1 MARSTP
7 RRIHTFDAFQNPNY
21 RLLWVSNF
29 FAYISRWMQM
39 TMLGWFVFEETGS
52 AFLVTLVGF
61 SGMGPLVALG
71 VFGGVLAERLDKR
84 KLLLVTLFANLLAA
98 VGMAALIFS
107 DHIFSTSHV
116 QYWHAYL
123 VMLVGGI
130 GWGLDMPSRRTI
142 VLDVLGRARVNNAI
156 ALDSVGMHSSRMLGP
171 IIGGGL
177 ISISLFALQSGES
190 WRFDMGAWL
199 SFLPWAESLLPTL
212 AIDFLS
218 LARVYGLEAGYVV
231 TLIFFITSAIM
242 MLNVKTPAHEGTTAL
257 QTVKDIFSNTVVF
270 KELVEGVRYVC
281 SEATLL
287 AVVLITVFM
296 NLLLFPY
303 QQLIPVVAAEVLH
316 VGPAL
321 MGLLLAFE
329 GLGALMGSIA
339 IASASNLTHHGR
351 VYLFGSLAG
360 LTMLL
365 IFSFSKIYGLS
376 LVLMLM
382 LGLGTAGFGA
392 MQATIILLMAR
403 DDMRGRGLGVITLAI
418 GAGPIGGLMLGRM
431 ADMMGAPTAM
441 TINAVL
447 GLITVGL
454 VGLLVPS
461 LRGRMTS
468 DSEAEQAEAA
478 GTQPAA
484 ARQGN

>member
-1 MARSTP
+1 MQRRMP
-7 RRIHTFDAFQNPNY
+7 RRIHTFDAFLNPNY

-61 SGMGPLVALG
+61 SGMGPLVVLG
-71 VFGGVLAERLDKR
+71 VFGGVLADRLDKR
-84 KLLLVTLFANLLAA
+84 KLLLGTLFANLLAA
-98 VGMAALIFS
+98 AGMAALIFT
-107 DHIFSTSHV
+107 DLAFSTNNV

-171 IIGGGL
+171 LIGGGL
-177 ISISLFALQSGES
+177 ISISLFAFSES
-190 WRFDMGAWL
+190 HGGN
-199 SFLPWAESLLPTL
+199 
-212 AIDFLS
+212 
-218 LARVYGLEAGYVV
+218 GLEAGYAV
-231 TLIFFITSAIM
+231 TLLFFIASAIM
-242 MLNVKTPAHEGTTAL
+242 MLNVKTPYYDSTATPQASWNIIGNLTEG
-257 QTVKDIFSNTVVF
+257 I
-270 KELVEGVRYVC
+270 RYVC

-303 QQLIPVVAAEVLH
+303 QQLIPVVASEVLN
-316 VGPAL
+316 VGPTL

-329 GLGALMGSIA
+329 GLGALTGSIA

-365 IFSFSKIYGLS
+365 LFSFSQWYGVS
-376 LVLMLM
+376 LALMLL

-392 MQATIILLMAR
+392 MQATIILLVAR

-418 GAGPIGGLMLGRM
+418 GAGPIGGLMLGRT
-431 ADMMGAPTAM
+431 ADAIGAPIAM

-468 DSEAEQAEAA
+468 DSESERAEAA
-478 GTQPAA
+478 GTQTAA
-484 ARQGN
+484 AGARSRN

>member
-1 MARSTP
+1 MARRIP
-7 RRIHTFDAFQNPNY
+7 RRIHTFDAFLNPNY

-61 SGMGPLVALG
+61 SGMGPLVVLG
-71 VFGGVLAERLDKR
+71 VFGGVLADRLDKR
-84 KLLLVTLFANLLAA
+84 KLLLCTLFANLLAA
-98 VGMAALIFS
+98 VGMAALIFTDLVFAAS
-107 DHIFSTSHV
+107 NL

-171 IIGGGL
+171 LIGGGL
-177 ISISLFALQSGES
+177 ISV
-190 WRFDMGAWL
+190 
-199 SFLPWAESLLPTL
+199 
-212 AIDFLS
+212 S
-218 LARVYGLEAGYVV
+218 LALFIDGQGLEAGYAV
-231 TLIFFITSAIM
+231 TLMFFVISAVM
-242 MLNVKTPAHEGTTAL
+242 MLNVKTPARDTSTSTQASWN
-257 QTVKDIFSNTVVF
+257 IIRN
-270 KELVEGVRYVC
+270 LVEGIRYVA

-303 QQLIPVVAAEVLH
+303 QQLIPVVAAEVLY
-316 VGPAL
+316 VGPTL

-329 GLGALMGSIA
+329 GLGALTGSVA
-339 IASASNLTHHGR
+339 IASWSNLTHHGR
-351 VYLFGSLAG
+351 VYLFGSMAG

-365 IFSFSKIYGLS
+365 LFSFSQWYGVS
-376 LVLMLM
+376 LALMLM

-392 MQATIILLMAR
+392 MQATIILLVAR

-418 GAGPIGGLMLGRM
+418 GAGPIGGLMLGTI
-431 ADMMGAPTAM
+431 ADAMGAPRAM

-468 DSEAEQAEAA
+468 DSEAESAEASMA
-478 GTQPAA
+478 QPAA
-484 ARQGN
+484 AASARPQS

>member
-1 MARSTP
+1 MARRIP
-7 RRIHTFDAFQNPNY
+7 RSIHTFDAFLNPNY

-39 TMLGWFVFEETGS
+39 TMLGWFVFEETES

-61 SGMGPLVALG
+61 SGMGPLVVLG
-71 VFGGVLAERLDKR
+71 VFGGVLADRLDKR
-84 KLLLVTLFANLLAA
+84 KLLLGTLFANMLAA
-98 VGMAALIFS
+98 TGMAALIFS
-107 DHIFSTSHV
+107 DLIFSASNV
-116 QYWHAYL
+116 QFWHAYI

-171 IIGGGL
+171 LIGGGL
-177 ISISLFALQSGES
+177 ISISLFLFSDGH
-190 WRFDMGAWL
+190 
-199 SFLPWAESLLPTL
+199 
-212 AIDFLS
+212 
-218 LARVYGLEAGYVV
+218 GLEAGYAV
-231 TLIFFITSAIM
+231 TLVFFVTSAVM
-242 MLNVKTPAHEGTTAL
+242 MLNVKTPSRDVTAAGQASWNIL
-257 QTVKDIFSNTVVF
+257 RNLI
-270 KELVEGVRYVC
+270 EGVRYVS
-281 SEATLL
+281 SEATLI

-303 QQLIPVVAAEVLH
+303 QQLIPVVAAEVLD

-329 GLGALMGSIA
+329 GLGALTGSIA

-351 VYLFGSLAG
+351 VYLGGSLAG
-360 LTMLL
+360 LVMLL
-365 IFSFSKIYGLS
+365 IFSFSQWYGVS
-376 LVLMLM
+376 LALMLM

-392 MQATIILLMAR
+392 MQATIILLVAR

-418 GAGPIGGLMLGRM
+418 GAGPIGGLMLGIT
-431 ADMMGAPTAM
+431 ADAIGAPRAM

-454 VGLLVPS
+454 VGLLAPS

-468 DSEAEQAEAA
+468 DSEAERAEEPGAQPSAA
-478 GTQPAA
+478 GG
-484 ARQGN
+484 GN

>member
-1 MARSTP
+1 MARRIP
-7 RRIHTFDAFQNPNY
+7 RRIHTFDAFLNPNY

-61 SGMGPLVALG
+61 SGMGPLVVLG
-71 VFGGVLAERLDKR
+71 VFGGVLADRLDKR
-84 KLLLVTLFANLLAA
+84 KLLLGTLFANLLAA
-98 VGMAALIFS
+98 VGMAALIFT
-107 DHIFSTSHV
+107 DLIFSMGNV

-123 VMLVGGI
+123 VMLIGGI

-156 ALDSVGMHSSRMLGP
+156 ALDSVGMHSSRTLGP
-171 IIGGGL
+171 LIGGGL
-177 ISISLFALQSGES
+177 ISTSLFLFSDG
-190 WRFDMGAWL
+190 
-199 SFLPWAESLLPTL
+199 
-212 AIDFLS
+212 
-218 LARVYGLEAGYVV
+218 YGLEAGYAV
-231 TLIFFITSAIM
+231 TLLFFIASAIM
-242 MLNVKTPAHEGTTAL
+242 MLNVKTPHHDSTDTPQASWNIIGNLTEG
-257 QTVKDIFSNTVVF
+257 I
-270 KELVEGVRYVC
+270 RYVA

-303 QQLIPVVAAEVLH
+303 QQLIPVVASEVLD
-316 VGPAL
+316 VGPTL

-329 GLGALMGSIA
+329 GLGALTGSVA

-351 VYLFGSLAG
+351 VYLFGSMAG

-365 IFSFSKIYGLS
+365 LFSFSQWYGVS
-376 LVLMLM
+376 LALMLM

-392 MQATIILLMAR
+392 MQATIILLVAR

-431 ADMMGAPTAM
+431 ADLIGAPKAM

-468 DSEAEQAEAA
+468 DSEAESAEASA
-478 GTQPAA
+478 AQPAA
-484 ARQGN
+484 AGGRN

>member
-1 MARSTP
+1 MASRIP
-7 RRIHTFDAFQNPNY
+7 RRIHTFDAFLNPNY

-39 TMLGWFVFEETGS
+39 TMLGWYVFEVTSS

-61 SGMGPLVALG
+61 SGMGPLVVLG
-71 VFGGVLAERLDKR
+71 VFGGVLADRLDKR
-84 KLLLVTLFANLLAA
+84 KLLLCTLFANLLAA
-98 VGMAALIFS
+98 TGMAALIFT
-107 DHIFSTSHV
+107 DLILATSNL
-116 QYWHAYL
+116 QFWHAYL

-171 IIGGGL
+171 LIGGGL
-177 ISISLFALQSGES
+177 ISVSLFTFANSN
-190 WRFDMGAWL
+190 
-199 SFLPWAESLLPTL
+199 
-212 AIDFLS
+212 
-218 LARVYGLEAGYVV
+218 GLEAGYAV
-231 TLIFFITSAIM
+231 TLVFFIVSAVM
-242 MLNVKTPAHEGTTAL
+242 MLNVKTPARDVLAAAQASWNILRNLIEG
-257 QTVKDIFSNTVVF
+257 I
-270 KELVEGVRYVC
+270 RYVG

-329 GLGALMGSIA
+329 GLGALTGSIG
-339 IASASNLTHHGR
+339 IASWSNLTHHGR
-351 VYLFGSLAG
+351 VYLGGSLAG
-360 LTMLL
+360 LVMLL
-365 IFSFSKIYGLS
+365 VFSFSQWYGLS
-376 LVLMLM
+376 LTLMLM

-392 MQATIILLMAR
+392 MQATIILLVAR

-418 GAGPIGGLMLGRM
+418 GAGPIGALMLGWM
-431 ADMMGAPTAM
+431 ADEIGAPRAM

-454 VGLLVPS
+454 VGLLAPS
-461 LRGRMTS
+461 LRGPMTS
-468 DSEAEQAEAA
+468 DSEAERAEAS

-484 ARQGN
+484 ASAPPRN

>member
-1 MARSTP
+1 MASRIP
-7 RRIHTFDAFQNPNY
+7 RRIHTFDAFLNPNY

-61 SGMGPLVALG
+61 SGMGPLVVLG
-71 VFGGVLAERLDKR
+71 VFGGVLADRLDKR
-84 KLLLVTLFANLLAA
+84 KLLLGTLFANLLAA
-98 VGMAALIFS
+98 TGMAALIFS
-107 DHIFSTSHV
+107 DFIFEAGNL

-171 IIGGGL
+171 LIGGGL
-177 ISISLFALQSGES
+177 ITISLFLFSDG
-190 WRFDMGAWL
+190 
-199 SFLPWAESLLPTL
+199 
-212 AIDFLS
+212 
-218 LARVYGLEAGYVV
+218 YGLEAGYAV
-231 TLIFFITSAIM
+231 TLMFFITSAIM
-242 MLNVKTPAHEGTTAL
+242 MLNVKTPARDVTAAGQASWNIL
-257 QTVKDIFSNTVVF
+257 RNLI
-270 KELVEGVRYVC
+270 EGVRYVS
-281 SEATLL
+281 SEATLI

-303 QQLIPVVAAEVLH
+303 QQLIPVVAANVLH
-316 VGPAL
+316 VGPTL

-329 GLGALMGSIA
+329 GLGALIGSIG
-339 IASASNLTHHGR
+339 IASWSNLTHHGR
-351 VYLFGSLAG
+351 VYLFGSMAG
-360 LTMLL
+360 LVMLL
-365 IFSFSKIYGLS
+365 AFSFSQWYGLS
-376 LVLMLM
+376 LALMLM

-392 MQATIILLMAR
+392 MQATIILLVAR

-418 GAGPIGGLMLGRM
+418 GAGPIGGLMLGIT
-431 ADMMGAPTAM
+431 ADAIGAPRAM

-454 VGLLVPS
+454 VGLLAPS

-468 DSEAEQAEAA
+468 DSESERAEEPGAQAAAA
-478 GTQPAA
+478 GG
-484 ARQGN
+484 GN

>member
-1 MARSTP
+1 MARRIP
-7 RRIHTFDAFQNPNY
+7 RSIHTFDAFLNPNY

-39 TMLGWFVFEETGS
+39 TMLGWFVFEETES

-61 SGMGPLVALG
+61 SGMGPLVVLG
-71 VFGGVLAERLDKR
+71 VFGGVLADRLDKR
-84 KLLLVTLFANLLAA
+84 KLLLGTLFANLLAA
-98 VGMAALIFS
+98 TGMAALIFT
-107 DHIFSTSHV
+107 DLILSTDNV
-116 QYWHAYL
+116 QYWYAYL

-171 IIGGGL
+171 LIGGGL
-177 ISISLFALQSGES
+177 ISISLFLFSDG
-190 WRFDMGAWL
+190 
-199 SFLPWAESLLPTL
+199 
-212 AIDFLS
+212 
-218 LARVYGLEAGYVV
+218 YGLEAGYAV
-231 TLIFFITSAIM
+231 TLLFFIASAIM
-242 MLNVKTPAHEGTTAL
+242 MLNVKTPHRDSAASPQASWNIIGNLTEG
-257 QTVKDIFSNTVVF
+257 I
-270 KELVEGVRYVC
+270 RYVC

-303 QQLIPVVAAEVLH
+303 QQLIPVVASEVLH
-316 VGPAL
+316 VGPTL

-329 GLGALMGSIA
+329 GLGALTGSIA

-351 VYLFGSLAG
+351 VYLFGSMAG

-365 IFSFSKIYGLS
+365 LFSFSQWYGVS
-376 LVLMLM
+376 LALMLM

-392 MQATIILLMAR
+392 MQATIILLVAR

-431 ADMMGAPTAM
+431 ADVMGAPTAM

-468 DSEAEQAEAA
+468 DSESESAEAA
-478 GTQPAA
+478 AHPAA
-484 ARQGN
+484 VSGRN

>member
-1 MARSTP
+1 MARRIP
-7 RRIHTFDAFQNPNY
+7 RPTHTFDAFLNGNY

-39 TMLGWFVFEETGS
+39 TMLGWFVFEVTGS

-61 SGMGPLVALG
+61 SGMGPLVVLG
-71 VFGGVLAERLDKR
+71 VFGGVLADRLDKR
-84 KLLLVTLFANLLAA
+84 KLLLCTLFANLLAA
-98 VGMAALIFS
+98 TGMAALIFS
-107 DHIFSTSHV
+107 DLLLSTSLV

-171 IIGGGL
+171 LIGGGL
-177 ISISLFALQSGES
+177 ISISLFLFSDGH
-190 WRFDMGAWL
+190 
-199 SFLPWAESLLPTL
+199 
-212 AIDFLS
+212 
-218 LARVYGLEAGYVV
+218 GLEAGYAV

-242 MLNVKTPAHEGTTAL
+242 MLNVKTPAREVAAATQASWNIIG
-257 QTVKDIFSNTVVF
+257 N
-270 KELVEGVRYVC
+270 LVEGIRYVC

-303 QQLIPVVAAEVLH
+303 QQLIPVVASEVLH

-329 GLGALMGSIA
+329 GLGALTGSIA

-360 LTMLL
+360 LIMLL
-365 IFSFSKIYGLS
+365 LFSFSQWYGVS
-376 LVLMLM
+376 LALMLM

-392 MQATIILLMAR
+392 MQATIILLVAR

-431 ADMMGAPTAM
+431 ADAIGAPPAM

-468 DSEAEQAEAA
+468 DSEAESAEASE
-478 GTQPAA
+478 TQPAGGG
-484 ARQGN
+484 RTQN

>member
-1 MARSTP
+1 MASRIP
-7 RRIHTFDAFQNPNY
+7 RRIHTFDAFLNPNY

-61 SGMGPLVALG
+61 SGMGPLVVLG
-71 VFGGVLAERLDKR
+71 VFGGVLADRLDKR
-84 KLLLVTLFANLLAA
+84 KLLLGTLFANLLAA
-98 VGMAALIFS
+98 TGMAALIFS
-107 DHIFSTSHV
+107 DFIFEAGNL

-171 IIGGGL
+171 LIGGGL
-177 ISISLFALQSGES
+177 ITISLFLFSDG
-190 WRFDMGAWL
+190 
-199 SFLPWAESLLPTL
+199 
-212 AIDFLS
+212 
-218 LARVYGLEAGYVV
+218 YGLEAGYAV
-231 TLIFFITSAIM
+231 TLLFFITSAIM
-242 MLNVKTPAHEGTTAL
+242 MLNVKTPARDVTAAGQASWNIL
-257 QTVKDIFSNTVVF
+257 RNLI
-270 KELVEGVRYVC
+270 EGVRYVS
-281 SEATLL
+281 SEATLI

-303 QQLIPVVAAEVLH
+303 QQLIPVVAANVLH
-316 VGPAL
+316 VGPTL

-329 GLGALMGSIA
+329 GLGALIGSVG
-339 IASASNLTHHGR
+339 IASWSNLTHHGR
-351 VYLFGSLAG
+351 VYLFGSMAG

-365 IFSFSKIYGLS
+365 AFSFSQWYGVS
-376 LVLMLM
+376 LALMLM

-392 MQATIILLMAR
+392 MQATIILLVAR

-418 GAGPIGGLMLGRM
+418 GAGPIGGLMLGWT
-431 ADMMGAPTAM
+431 ADEIGAPMAM
-441 TINAVL
+441 TINAIL

-454 VGLLVPS
+454 VGLLAPS

-468 DSEAEQAEAA
+468 DSESERAEEPGA
-478 GTQPAA
+478 QPAA
-484 ARQGN
+484 AGGGN

>member
-1 MARSTP
+1 MARRIP
-7 RRIHTFDAFQNPNY
+7 RRIHTFDAFLNPNY

-39 TMLGWFVFEETGS
+39 TMLGWYVFEVTGS

-61 SGMGPLVALG
+61 SGMGPLVVLG
-71 VFGGVLAERLDKR
+71 VFGGVLADRLDKR
-84 KLLLVTLFANLLAA
+84 KLLLCTLFANMLAA
-98 VGMAALIFS
+98 TGMAALIFT
-107 DHIFSTSHV
+107 DLFFATNNL

-171 IIGGGL
+171 LIGGGL
-177 ISISLFALQSGES
+177 ITVSLSLF
-190 WRFDMGAWL
+190 
-199 SFLPWAESLLPTL
+199 
-212 AIDFLS
+212 IDGQ
-218 LARVYGLEAGYVV
+218 GLEAGYAV
-231 TLIFFITSAIM
+231 TLMFFIVSAVM
-242 MLNVKTPAHEGTTAL
+242 MLNVKTPARDTSTSTQASWN
-257 QTVKDIFSNTVVF
+257 IIRN
-270 KELVEGVRYVC
+270 LVEGIRYVG

-303 QQLIPVVAAEVLH
+303 QQLIPVVAADVLH
-316 VGPAL
+316 VGPTL

-329 GLGALMGSIA
+329 GLGALTGSIA
-339 IASASNLTHHGR
+339 IASWSNLTHHGR

-376 LVLMLM
+376 LMLMLM

-392 MQATIILLMAR
+392 MQATIILLVAR

-431 ADMMGAPTAM
+431 ADAMGAPRAM
-441 TINAVL
+441 MINAVL

-468 DSEAEQAEAA
+468 DSEAERAEASA
-478 GTQPAA
+478 AQPAA
-484 ARQGN
+484 AGDSARI

>member
-1 MARSTP
+1 MARRIP
-7 RRIHTFDAFQNPNY
+7 RRIHTFDAFLNPNY

-61 SGMGPLVALG
+61 SGMGPLVVLG
-71 VFGGVLAERLDKR
+71 VFGGVLADRLDKR
-84 KLLLVTLFANLLAA
+84 KLLLCTLFANLLAA
-98 VGMAALIFS
+98 TGMAALIFS
-107 DHIFSTSHV
+107 DFFLSTDNV

-171 IIGGGL
+171 LIGGGL
-177 ISISLFALQSGES
+177 ISISLFL
-190 WRFDMGAWL
+190 FDDGL
-199 SFLPWAESLLPTL
+199 
-212 AIDFLS
+212 
-218 LARVYGLEAGYVV
+218 GLEAGYAV
-231 TLIFFITSAIM
+231 TLVFFVTSAIM
-242 MLNVKTPAHEGTTAL
+242 MLNVRTPASDTSTANQASWNIL
-257 QTVKDIFSNTVVF
+257 RN
-270 KELVEGVRYVC
+270 LVEGIRYVG

-287 AVVLITVFM
+287 GVVLITVFM

-303 QQLIPVVAAEVLH
+303 QQLIPVVAADVLY
-316 VGPAL
+316 VGPTL
-321 MGLLLAFE
+321 MGLLLSFE
-329 GLGALMGSIA
+329 GLGALTGSIG
-339 IASASNLTHHGR
+339 IASWSNLTHHGR
-351 VYLFGSLAG
+351 VYLGGSLAG
-360 LTMLL
+360 LVMLL

-376 LVLMLM
+376 LALMLM

-392 MQATIILLMAR
+392 MQATIILLVAR

-418 GAGPIGGLMLGRM
+418 GAGPIGGLMLGTM
-431 ADMMGAPTAM
+431 ADAMGAPRAM

-468 DSEAEQAEAA
+468 DSEAERAESS
-478 GTQPAA
+478 A
-484 ARQGN
+484 ARPATAGGGN

>member
-7 RRIHTFDAFQNPNY
+7 RRIHTFDAFLNPNY

-71 VFGGVLAERLDKR
+71 VFGGVLADRLDKR
-84 KLLLVTLFANLLAA
+84 KLLLSTLFANLLAA

-116 QYWHAYL
+116 QFWHAYL

-171 IIGGGL
+171 LIGGAL
-177 ISISLFALQSGES
+177 ISISLFVLQSGES

-231 TLIFFITSAIM
+231 TLVFFITSAVM
-242 MLNVKTPAHEGTTAL
+242 MLNVKTPHRDSGATGQASWNIIGNLTEG
-257 QTVKDIFSNTVVF
+257 I
-270 KELVEGVRYVC
+270 RYVC

-303 QQLIPVVAAEVLH
+303 QQLIPVVAAEVLY

-376 LVLMLM
+376 LVLMFM

-418 GAGPIGGLMLGRM
+418 GAGPIGALMLGRM
-431 ADMMGAPTAM
+431 ADAIGAPMAM

>member
-1 MARSTP
+1 
-7 RRIHTFDAFQNPNY
+7 
-21 RLLWVSNF
+21 
-29 FAYISRWMQM
+29 M
-39 TMLGWFVFEETGS
+39 TMLGWYVFEVTSS

-61 SGMGPLVALG
+61 SGMGPLVVLG
-71 VFGGVLAERLDKR
+71 VFGGVLADRLDKR
-84 KLLLVTLFANLLAA
+84 KLLLCTLFANLLAA
-98 VGMAALIFS
+98 TGMAALIFT
-107 DHIFSTSHV
+107 DLIFATSNL
-116 QYWHAYL
+116 QFWHAYL

-171 IIGGGL
+171 LIGGGL
-177 ISISLFALQSGES
+177 ISVSLFTFANSN
-190 WRFDMGAWL
+190 
-199 SFLPWAESLLPTL
+199 
-212 AIDFLS
+212 
-218 LARVYGLEAGYVV
+218 GLEAGYAV
-231 TLIFFITSAIM
+231 TLVFFIVSAVM
-242 MLNVKTPAHEGTTAL
+242 MLNVKTPARDVAAAAQASWNILRNLIEG
-257 QTVKDIFSNTVVF
+257 I
-270 KELVEGVRYVC
+270 RYVA

-303 QQLIPVVAAEVLH
+303 QQLIPVVAAEVLY

-329 GLGALMGSIA
+329 GLGALTGSIG
-339 IASASNLTHHGR
+339 IASWSNLTHHGR

-365 IFSFSKIYGLS
+365 VFSFSQWYGLS
-376 LVLMLM
+376 LALMLM

-392 MQATIILLMAR
+392 MQATIILLVAR

-418 GAGPIGGLMLGRM
+418 GAGPIGALMLGWM
-431 ADMMGAPTAM
+431 ADEIGAPRAM

-454 VGLLVPS
+454 VGLLAPS

-468 DSEAEQAEAA
+468 DSEAERAEAS

-484 ARQGN
+484 ASGGN

>member
-1 MARSTP
+1 MARRIP
-7 RRIHTFDAFQNPNY
+7 RNIHTFDAFLNPNY

-61 SGMGPLVALG
+61 SGMGPLVVLG
-71 VFGGVLAERLDKR
+71 VFGGVLADRLDKR
-84 KLLLVTLFANLLAA
+84 KLLLGTLFANLLAA
-98 VGMAALIFS
+98 AGMAALIFT
-107 DHIFSTSHV
+107 DLAFSTNNV

-171 IIGGGL
+171 LIGGGL
-177 ISISLFALQSGES
+177 ISVSLFAFSEGH
-190 WRFDMGAWL
+190 GGH
-199 SFLPWAESLLPTL
+199 
-212 AIDFLS
+212 
-218 LARVYGLEAGYVV
+218 GLEAGYAV
-231 TLIFFITSAIM
+231 TLLFFIASAIM
-242 MLNVKTPAHEGTTAL
+242 MLNVKTPHRDSTATPQASWNIIGNLIEG
-257 QTVKDIFSNTVVF
+257 I
-270 KELVEGVRYVC
+270 RYVC

-303 QQLIPVVAAEVLH
+303 QQLIPVVASEVLD
-316 VGPAL
+316 VGPTL

-329 GLGALMGSIA
+329 GLGALTGSIA

-365 IFSFSKIYGLS
+365 LFSFSQWYGVS
-376 LVLMLM
+376 LALMLM

-392 MQATIILLMAR
+392 MQATIILLVAR

-418 GAGPIGGLMLGRM
+418 GAGPIGGLMLGRT
-431 ADMMGAPTAM
+431 ADAIGAPMAM

-468 DSEAEQAEAA
+468 DSEAERAEAA
-478 GTQPAA
+478 ATQPAPA
-484 ARQGN
+484 SGRN

>member
-1 MARSTP
+1 MSWCYNGVNITTGHLDLARRIP
-7 RRIHTFDAFQNPNY
+7 RRIHTFDAFLNPNY

-39 TMLGWFVFEETGS
+39 AMLGWFVFEETGS

-61 SGMGPLVALG
+61 SGMGPLVVLG
-71 VFGGVLAERLDKR
+71 VFGGVLADRLDKR
-84 KLLLVTLFANLLAA
+84 KLLIGTLFANLLAA
-98 VGMAALIFS
+98 TGMAALIFS
-107 DHIFSTSHV
+107 DFALSTSNL

-171 IIGGGL
+171 IIGGGS
-177 ISISLFALQSGES
+177 ITISL
-190 WRFDMGAWL
+190 
-199 SFLPWAESLLPTL
+199 LLFS
-212 AIDFLS
+212 DG
-218 LARVYGLEAGYVV
+218 YGLEVGYAI
-231 TLIFFITSAIM
+231 TLLFFIISAIM
-242 MLNVKTPAHEGTTAL
+242 MLNVKTPARATATTA
-257 QTVKDIFSNTVVF
+257 QASWNIIRN
-270 KELVEGVRYVC
+270 LVEGVRYVA

-303 QQLIPVVAAEVLH
+303 QQLIPVVASDVLY
-316 VGPAL
+316 VGPTL

-329 GLGALMGSIA
+329 GLGALAGSIG
-339 IASASNLTHHGR
+339 IASWSNLTHHGR
-351 VYLFGSLAG
+351 VYLFGSMAG

-365 IFSFSKIYGLS
+365 LFSFSHWYGVS
-376 LVLMLM
+376 LALMLM

-392 MQATIILLMAR
+392 MQATIILLAAR

-431 ADMMGAPTAM
+431 ADAMGAPMAM
-441 TINAVL
+441 RINAVL

-468 DSEAEQAEAA
+468 DSEAESAEASA
-478 GTQPAA
+478 TQPATVP
-484 ARQGN
+484 ARPQN

>member
-1 MARSTP
+1 MPKQYRMSDVKAISTSLMGSSDLRRRIP
-7 RRIHTFDAFQNPNY
+7 RRIHTFDAFLNSSY

-39 TMLGWFVFEETGS
+39 TMLGWFVYEVTGS

-61 SGMGPLVALG
+61 SGMGPLVVLG
-71 VFGGVLAERLDKR
+71 VFGGVLADRLDKR
-84 KLLLVTLFANLLAA
+84 KLLLGTLFANLLAA
-98 VGMAALIFS
+98 TGMAALIFS
-107 DHIFSTSHV
+107 DLIFSTSYV
-116 QYWHAYL
+116 QFWHAYV

-171 IIGGGL
+171 LIGGGL
-177 ISISLFALQSGES
+177 ISISLFLFSDG
-190 WRFDMGAWL
+190 
-199 SFLPWAESLLPTL
+199 
-212 AIDFLS
+212 
-218 LARVYGLEAGYVV
+218 YGLEAGYAV
-231 TLIFFITSAIM
+231 TLVFFITSAIM
-242 MLNVKTPAHEGTTAL
+242 MLNVKTPARDATAAI
-257 QTVKDIFSNTVVF
+257 QASWNIFRN
-270 KELVEGVRYVC
+270 LVEGVRYVC

-303 QQLIPVVAAEVLH
+303 QQLIPVVASEVLY
-316 VGPAL
+316 VGPTL

-329 GLGALMGSIA
+329 GLGALTGSIA

-351 VYLFGSLAG
+351 VYLGGSLAG
-360 LTMLL
+360 LVMLL
-365 IFSFSKIYGLS
+365 AFSFSQWYGAS
-376 LVLMLM
+376 LALMLL

-392 MQATIILLMAR
+392 MQATIILLVAR

-431 ADMMGAPTAM
+431 ADAIGAPTAI

-468 DSEAEQAEAA
+468 DSEAESAA
-478 GTQPAA
+478 QQQPAA
-484 ARQGN
+484 GVRARN